1 VSNLIGNYVATV
13 VVAVWEGDI
22 DRAQARRVLDGE
34 IDVSTEKVLAG
45 PAEAIEPLT
54 A

>member
-1 VSNLIGNYVATV
+1 VAPV
-13 VVAVWEGDI
+13 VIAAWEGDI

-34 IDVSTEKVLAG
+34 AATDTAVILDA
-45 PAEAIEPLT
+45 PLPHPQS